1 LDKVFD
7 RNRKLVK
14 KIARRHAGL
23 AHAEA
28 HTQTKDSIRS
38 LCIKRTA
45 ETELQPQNGSMDW
58 VKPHPHDL
66 VAHLLKIV

>member
-23 AHAEA
+23 AYAEA

-38 LCIKRTA
+38 LCLKGTA
-45 ETELQPQNGSMDW
+45 ETDLHPQN
-58 VKPHPHDL
+58 
-66 VAHLLKIV
+66 